1 MIIRNT
7 PTDIE
12 NYTVIKDGDII
23 LKLQELEF
31 YPKYIDSD
39 GVYFEK
45 STELDM
51 TLNKITTVMR

>member
-12 NYTVIKDGDII
+12 NYTIITDGDVI

-31 YPKYIDSD
+31 YPKYIDNN

-45 STELDM
+45 STELDIA
-51 TLNKITTVMR
+51 LNKLTTVER